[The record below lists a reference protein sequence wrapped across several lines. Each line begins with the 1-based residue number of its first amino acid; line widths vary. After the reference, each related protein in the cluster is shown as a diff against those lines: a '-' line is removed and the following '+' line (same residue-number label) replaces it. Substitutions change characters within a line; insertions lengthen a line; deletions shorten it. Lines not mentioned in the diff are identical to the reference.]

1 MTELIDPTRVAQAD
15 MAAVLGVTDRTL
27 RNLTASG
34 VLLQVDRGKYA
45 LAQTVKAY
53 VEYVARGRIA
63 SERST
68 TISALDD
75 ERLRRLRIENDR
87 EEGSTV
93 PVYEAQ
99 TAFNA
104 AMTEVASA
112 LDILPSRHASELAMM
127 NDAGKI
133 KLRLK
138 EIVRGIREN
147 AARKIE
153 GLADRA
159 NRREAASA
167 ATRPRAGSVGGRKPR
182 TATGKS

>member
-1 MTELIDPTRVAQAD
+1 MTDFDPQRVSQGE
-15 MAAVLGVTDRTL
+15 MAAILGVSDRTV
-27 RNLTASG
+27 RNLTGSG
-34 VLLQVDRGKYA
+34 VLTEVDRGKYA
-45 LAQTVKAY
+45 LHATVKAY
-53 VEYVARGRIA
+53 VQYVERGRLA
-63 SERST
+63 TERSAKV
-68 TISALDD
+68 SAMDD

-87 EEGSTV
+87 EEGRTV

-99 TAFNA
+99 AAFNA
-104 AMTEVASA
+104 AMTEVASG
-112 LDILPSRHASELAMM
+112 LDILPNRHASELAMM

-133 KLRLK
+133 KHRLK

-159 NRREAASA
+159 NRSAASAA

-182 TATGKS
+182 AAGGKP

>member
-1 MTELIDPTRVAQAD
+1 MSDLDPQRVPQGEMALI
-15 MAAVLGVTDRTL
+15 LGVTDRTV

-34 VLLQVDRGKYA
+34 VLSEVERGKYA
-45 LAQTVKAY
+45 LHATVKAY
-53 VEYVARGRIA
+53 VDYVARGRVA
-63 SERST
+63 SERSAKV
-68 TISALDD
+68 SALDD
-75 ERLRRLRIENDR
+75 ERVRRLRIENDR

-99 TAFNA
+99 AAFNA
-104 AMTEVASA
+104 AMTEVAAA
-112 LDILPSRHASELAMM
+112 LDILPNRHCAELAMM

-133 KLRLK
+133 KHRLK

-159 NRREAASA
+159 NRRDAAA
-167 ATRPRAGSVGGRKPR
+167 AAARPRAGSVGGRKPR
-182 TATGKS
+182 TAAGKS